1 MIQPLALLPGL
12 GQQLG
17 LTLHREIDQQRPQG
31 QQLLTVHR
39 CAIEPRTAGPTFAVQ
54 TFPFPADQK
63 FVLRLEIRLRQP
75 SPQKRRELKTGFDAR
90 PLGSLAQQ
98 PLASSSLSATQHCI
112 KGVEEERFSS
122 TGFTG
127 EHRETRSELQFEPI
141 DQGDVL
147 QLQTGEHAIPGGD
160 ADRSDGSRRLEGVHQ
175 TPLTMTAELG
185 DFIEAAGLLEY
196 DPAAITRIY
205 AGHPQRLIRRLWQTL
220 VPIGLLLL
228 GVAFDWLFQLLKD
241 EERARS
247 RARECAELLVDLG
260 PAFIKAGQALS
271 TRPDIVPPLLLE
283 ELSQLQDQLPGFD
296 SDLAMACIEED
307 LGAPVAELYEQ
318 LDREPISAAS
328 LGQVHR
334 GVLSNGQKVAVKV
347 QRPGLREQITLD
359 LYIVRNIAAWL
370 NSNIG
375 LIRSDLVAL
384 IDELGRRVFEEMD
397 YLNEAANAE
406 KFAELHRHNPRI
418 AVPAIFHEAT
428 SRRVLTME
436 WIDGVKLTNLDA
448 VRELGIDPDD
458 MVDVGVNCSLQQ
470 LLEHGFFH
478 ADPHPGNLL
487 ALADGRLCYLD
498 FGMMS
503 EVSRESRT
511 GLIQAVVHLVN
522 RNFGKLSKDFV
533 TLGFLAEDVNL
544 EPIVPAF
551 ESVFSQALEA
561 GVNRM
566 DFKAVTDDMSGVM
579 YKFPFRVPPYYALII
594 RSLVTLEGIALS
606 VDPQFKILG
615 AAYPYFAR
623 RLMEDPDPQLR
634 QSLKEMLF
642 DGDAFRWTRLENLV
656 SSAASQAQLDLEA
669 LLDQLLDFLF
679 SPKAG
684 LLRDQLVEA
693 TVDRLDAIGWSTMQR
708 LGRRLPKRLQ
718 PSAFQSRGLPSAD
731 PLLQLEPIRELINVL
746 QSLPGFTPDLLLK
759 RMPRLLNEP
768 DTRRMGVQVAQGLAE
783 RGVVRLVRVAAGVS
797 T

>member
-1 MIQPLALLPGL
+1 M
-12 GQQLG
+12 
-17 LTLHREIDQQRPQG
+17 
-31 QQLLTVHR
+31 
-39 CAIEPRTAGPTFAVQ
+39 
-54 TFPFPADQK
+54 
-63 FVLRLEIRLRQP
+63 
-75 SPQKRRELKTGFDAR
+75 
-90 PLGSLAQQ
+90 
-98 PLASSSLSATQHCI
+98 AS
-112 KGVEEERFSS
+112 
-122 TGFTG
+122 
-127 EHRETRSELQFEPI
+127 
-141 DQGDVL
+141 
-147 QLQTGEHAIPGGD
+147 
-160 ADRSDGSRRLEGVHQ
+160 
-175 TPLTMTAELG
+175 ELG

-228 GVAFDWLFQLLKD
+228 GVGFDWLFQLLKD
-241 EERARS
+241 EERARA

-307 LGAPVAELYEQ
+307 LGAPVAELYAE
-318 LDREPISAAS
+318 LERDPISAAS

-334 GVLSNGQKVAVKV
+334 GVLHNGQKVAVKV

-406 KFAELHRHNPRI
+406 KFRDLHSHNPRI
-418 AVPAIFHEAT
+418 AVPCIHREVT

-458 MVDVGVNCSLQQ
+458 MVEVGVNCSLQQ

-487 ALADGRLCYLD
+487 ALKDGRLCYLD

-551 ESVFSQALEA
+551 EKVFSQALQA

-606 VDPQFKILG
+606 VDPEFKILG

-656 SSAASQAQLDLEA
+656 SSAASQAQLDLET

-679 SPKAG
+679 SARNG
-684 LLRDQLVEA
+684 LLRDQLVDTA
-693 TVDRLDAIGWSTMQR
+693 VTRLDAIGWSTVQR
-708 LGRRLPKRLQ
+708 LGQRLPRRLQ
-718 PSAFQSRGLPSAD
+718 PKAFGAGSRTSSD
-731 PLLQLEPIRELINVL
+731 PLLALEPVRQLIQVL

-759 RMPRLLNEP
+759 RLPRLLNEP
-768 DTRRMGVQVAQGLAE
+768 DARRMGLQVAQGLAE
-783 RGVVRLVRVAAGVS
+783 RGVVRLVRVAAGVPA
-797 T
+797 

>member
-1 MIQPLALLPGL
+1 MA
-12 GQQLG
+12 
-17 LTLHREIDQQRPQG
+17 
-31 QQLLTVHR
+31 
-39 CAIEPRTAGPTFAVQ
+39 
-54 TFPFPADQK
+54 
-63 FVLRLEIRLRQP
+63 
-75 SPQKRRELKTGFDAR
+75 
-90 PLGSLAQQ
+90 
-98 PLASSSLSATQHCI
+98 
-112 KGVEEERFSS
+112 
-122 TGFTG
+122 
-127 EHRETRSELQFEPI
+127 
-141 DQGDVL
+141 
-147 QLQTGEHAIPGGD
+147 
-160 ADRSDGSRRLEGVHQ
+160 
-175 TPLTMTAELG
+175 
-185 DFIEAAGLLEY
+185 Y

-228 GVAFDWLFQLLKD
+228 GIGSDWVLGLLRTP
-241 EERARS
+241 ERARR

-271 TRPDIVPPLLLE
+271 TRPDIVPPVLLE
-283 ELSQLQDQLPGFD
+283 ELAQLQDQLPGFS

-307 LGAPVAELYEQ
+307 LGAPVHAHFHSLE
-318 LDREPISAAS
+318 REPISAAS

-334 GVLSNGQKVAVKV
+334 GVLKGGQLVAVKV

-370 NSNIG
+370 NRNIG

-384 IDELGRRVFEEMD
+384 IDELGQRVFEEMD

-406 KFAELHRHNPRI
+406 RFRELHRNNPRI
-418 AVPAIFHEAT
+418 AVPAIYRAAT

-436 WIDGVKLTNLDA
+436 WIDGVKLTNLEA
-448 VRELGIDPDD
+448 VRAMGIDPDD
-458 MVDVGVNCSLQQ
+458 MVEVGVNCSLQQ

-487 ALADGRLCYLD
+487 ALEDGRLCYLD

-522 RNFGKLSKDFV
+522 RNFNKLSKDFV
-533 TLGFLAEDVNL
+533 TLGFLSEDVNL

-551 ESVFSQALEA
+551 ESVFSQALEM

-566 DFKAVTDDMSGVM
+566 DFKSVTDDMSGVM
-579 YKFPFRVPPYYALII
+579 YRFPFRVPPYYALII

-606 VDPQFKILG
+606 VDPDFKILG

-656 SSAASQAQLDLEA
+656 ASAASQAQLDLDT
-669 LLDQLLDFLF
+669 LLDQVLDFLF
-679 SPKAG
+679 SPNG
-684 LLRDQLVEA
+684 GMLRNQLVEA
-693 TVDRLDAIGWSTMQR
+693 VVDRLDALGWFTMLRISRQ
-708 LGRRLPKRLQ
+708 LPRRLQ
-718 PSAFQSRGLPSAD
+718 PPGLIASTSWQAAD
-731 PLLQLEPIRELINVL
+731 DEMLDLEPIRQLVAVL
-746 QSLPGFTPDLLLK
+746 QQLPGFRPELVLRRL
-759 RMPRLLNEP
+759 PRLLREP
-768 DTRRMGVQVAQGLAE
+768 GARTMGLSVAKGLAE
-783 RGVVRLVRVAAGVS
+783 RGVVRLVRVAAGVPA
-797 T
+797 

>member
-1 MIQPLALLPGL
+1 
-12 GQQLG
+12 
-17 LTLHREIDQQRPQG
+17 
-31 QQLLTVHR
+31 
-39 CAIEPRTAGPTFAVQ
+39 
-54 TFPFPADQK
+54 
-63 FVLRLEIRLRQP
+63 
-75 SPQKRRELKTGFDAR
+75 
-90 PLGSLAQQ
+90 
-98 PLASSSLSATQHCI
+98 
-112 KGVEEERFSS
+112 
-122 TGFTG
+122 
-127 EHRETRSELQFEPI
+127 
-141 DQGDVL
+141 
-147 QLQTGEHAIPGGD
+147 
-160 ADRSDGSRRLEGVHQ
+160 
-175 TPLTMTAELG
+175 MTEELG
-185 DFIEAAGLLEY
+185 DFIEAAGLLTY

-220 VPIGLLLL
+220 VPIGLFLMGVGVDWLL
-228 GVAFDWLFQLLKD
+228 GLLRNPD
-241 EERARS
+241 RSRS
-247 RARECAELLVDLG
+247 RARECAELLVELG

-271 TRPDIVPPLLLE
+271 TRPDIVPPVLLE
-283 ELSQLQDQLPGFD
+283 ELAQLQDQLPGFE

-307 LGAPVAELYEQ
+307 LGAPVDDLFEDLE
-318 LDREPISAAS
+318 REPISAAS

-334 GVLSNGQKVAVKV
+334 GVLKNGQRVAVKV

-384 IDELGRRVFEEMD
+384 IDELGKRVFEEMD
-397 YLNEAANAE
+397 YLNEADNAE
-406 KFAELHRHNPRI
+406 RFRDLHRQNPRI
-418 AVPAIFHEAT
+418 AVPTIHREVT

-436 WIDGVKLTNLDA
+436 WIDGVKLTNLEA

-458 MVDVGVNCSLQQ
+458 MVQVGVNCSLQQ

-487 ALADGRLCYLD
+487 AIADGRLCYLD

-503 EVSRESRT
+503 EVTRESRT

-551 ESVFSQALEA
+551 EQVFSQALEV

-606 VDPQFKILG
+606 VDPDFKILG

-656 SSAASQAQLDLEA
+656 SSAASEAQLDLNT

-679 SPKAG
+679 SANGG
-684 LLRDQLVEA
+684 LLRDQLVET
-693 TVDRLDAIGWSTMQR
+693 TVERLDAIGWSTMQR
-708 LGRRLPKRLQ
+708 LGRGLPKRL
-718 PSAFQSRGLPSAD
+718 LPAAMSNPGMESGD
-731 PLLQLEPIRELINVL
+731 PMLQLEPIRQLIEVL
-746 QSLPGFTPDLLLK
+746 QSLPGFNPDLLMRRL
-759 RMPRLLNEP
+759 PRVMNDP
-768 DTRRMGVQVAQGLAE
+768 ASRRMGVKVAKGLAE
-783 RGVVRLVRVAAGVS
+783 RGVVRLVKVAAGVRP
-797 T
+797 

>member
-1 MIQPLALLPGL
+1 MA
-12 GQQLG
+12 
-17 LTLHREIDQQRPQG
+17 E
-31 QQLLTVHR
+31 
-39 CAIEPRTAGPTFAVQ
+39 
-54 TFPFPADQK
+54 
-63 FVLRLEIRLRQP
+63 
-75 SPQKRRELKTGFDAR
+75 
-90 PLGSLAQQ
+90 
-98 PLASSSLSATQHCI
+98 
-112 KGVEEERFSS
+112 
-122 TGFTG
+122 
-127 EHRETRSELQFEPI
+127 
-141 DQGDVL
+141 
-147 QLQTGEHAIPGGD
+147 
-160 ADRSDGSRRLEGVHQ
+160 
-175 TPLTMTAELG
+175 ELG

-220 VPIGLLLL
+220 VPIGLLLF
-228 GVAFDWLFQLLKD
+228 GVTFDWLFQLLKD
-241 EERARS
+241 ETRARS
-247 RARECAELLVDLG
+247 RAKECAELLVDLG

-271 TRPDIVPPLLLE
+271 TRPDIIPPLLLE
-283 ELSQLQDQLPGFD
+283 ELAQLQDQLPGFD
-296 SDLAMACIEED
+296 SELAMACIEED
-307 LGAPVAELYEQ
+307 LGGPVEDFYEQ
-318 LDREPISAAS
+318 LDRDPISAAS
-328 LGQVHR
+328 LGQVHK
-334 GVLSNGQKVAVKV
+334 GILKSGQKVAVKV
-347 QRPGLREQITLD
+347 QRPGLREHITLD
-359 LYIVRNIAAWL
+359 LYIVRNIASWL
-370 NSNIG
+370 NTNIG

-384 IDELGRRVFEEMD
+384 IDELGKRVFEEMD
-397 YLNEAANAE
+397 YINEANNAE
-406 KFAELHRHNPRI
+406 KFGVLHQHNPRI
-418 AVPAIFHEAT
+418 AVPVIYHEAT

-436 WIDGVKLTNLDA
+436 WIDGVKLTNLEG
-448 VRELGIDPDD
+448 VREMGIDPDD
-458 MVDVGVNCSLQQ
+458 MVEVGVNCSLQQ

-487 ALADGRLCYLD
+487 AMEDGRLCYLD

-522 RNFGKLSKDFV
+522 RNFGRLSKDFV

-551 ESVFSQALEA
+551 EKVFSQALQA

-606 VDPQFKILG
+606 VDPEFKILG

-642 DGDAFRWTRLENLV
+642 DGDAFRWSRLEDLV
-656 SSAASQAQLDLEA
+656 SSAASQAQLDLDT

-684 LLRDQLVEA
+684 LLRNQLVEA
-693 TVDRLDAIGWSTMQR
+693 TVDRLDALGWSTMQR
-708 LGRRLPKRLQ
+708 LGRRLPRGLQ
-718 PSAFQSRGLPSAD
+718 PAGMSSMTYGGSID
-731 PLLQLEPIRELINVL
+731 PFMQLEPVRELIAVL
-746 QSLPGFTPDLLLK
+746 QSLPGFTPDLVLK
-759 RMPRLLNEP
+759 RMPRVFKEP
-768 DTRRMGVQVAQGLAE
+768 DARRMGFQVAQGLAE
-783 RGVVRLVRVAAGVS
+783 RGVVRLVRVAAGVA